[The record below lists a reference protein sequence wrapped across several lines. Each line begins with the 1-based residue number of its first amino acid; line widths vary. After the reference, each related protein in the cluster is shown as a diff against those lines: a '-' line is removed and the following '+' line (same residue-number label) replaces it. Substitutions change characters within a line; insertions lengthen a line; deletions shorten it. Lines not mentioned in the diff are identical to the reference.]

1 MLLLRILF
9 MCLPFIRKHSNT
21 FMSDGA
27 TRYSTS
33 RKNKG
38 IYYALI
44 ASIVLLSGLVIY
56 GYREYENLSKQNRQ
70 FVDELGVLRGMTSIY
85 PNMTDMLQQNR
96 MLLQHNKALG
106 DEVLDLREENS
117 RLHVELI
124 GKCETTVKTV
134 AKVPP

>member
-1 MLLLRILF
+1 
-9 MCLPFIRKHSNT
+9 
-21 FMSDGA
+21 MSDGA

-44 ASIVLLSGLVIY
+44 ASIVMLSGLVIY

-124 GKCETTVKTV
+124 GKCETPVKTV